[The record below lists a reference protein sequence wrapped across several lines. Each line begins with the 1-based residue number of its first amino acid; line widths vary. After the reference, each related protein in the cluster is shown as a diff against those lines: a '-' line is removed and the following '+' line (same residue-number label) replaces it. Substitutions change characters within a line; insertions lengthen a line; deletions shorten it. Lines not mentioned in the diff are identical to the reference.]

1 MSIQNRSVLY
11 PLDPFLQG
19 IIVGKPTSFKHLY
32 ICTSVLL
39 LDRNVGSMQRDVIG
53 EVFFLASQTYSWK
66 LSQSKT
72 EKNCQ
77 GLTTLSLINF
87 SCTCI
92 HRLQDSNPIAWI
104 LALPISNSRLAAVV
118 ESSLINSMRCA
129 ESGASASNVRV
140 CKTEAIISSNL
151 AH

>member
-1 MSIQNRSVLY
+1 MFKIEAFYIHWILFSKASSLANQHHSNIYIYPPQYCCLIVTWGPCNVMS
-11 PLDPFLQG
+11 LDKF
-19 IIVGKPTSFKHLY
+19 
-32 ICTSVLL
+32 
-39 LDRNVGSMQRDVIG
+39 
-53 EVFFLASQTYSWK
+53 FFLANQTYSWK
-66 LSQSKT
+66 LSQSKA

-77 GLTTLSLINF
+77 GLTILSLINF

-104 LALPISNSRLAAVV
+104 LALPISNSRSAAVV

-129 ESGASASNVRV
+129 ESGAPASNVRV
-140 CKTEAIISSNL
+140 SETEAIISSNL